1 MGAGN
6 AVPVLVLRQGGKGV
20 KLGLSAVAWACG
32 GCLGISGFLSPCLP
46 LSVVP
51 VDQGG
56 TGEPVG
62 AGRQW
67 MAWRGTWQGLA
78 RRKPRQKNCS
88 MGGLFLFT

>member
-56 TGEPVG
+56 AG
-62 AGRQW
+62 AG
-67 MAWRGTWQGLA
+67 WRCLA
-78 RRKPRQKNCS
+78 TCGAVGCGR
-88 MGGLFLFT
+88 